1 MFELFIGAFVSLFV
15 ITDPFGNVGIFLSIT
30 EGDDAVTRRKQAFRG
45 NLYALILLLAFLFG
59 GTYILEFFGITL
71 DAVNLG
77 GGLVVGYVGW
87 GLLHPKDKRKHTD
100 KEEMESKASED
111 ISFCPLALP
120 LIAGPGAI
128 AVVIAQGS
136 RLTDPVSS
144 LALEKEGVDTW
155 EGWLTLGLAVL
166 AAMIVSW
173 LCLRSS
179 GVVLRVLGTTG
190 MNALTRIMGFLLVC
204 IAAQMMISGATG
216 VAKTIGPAVE
226 HAMQSSPLES
236 PSTTHTKP

>member
-1 MFELFIGAFVSLFV
+1 
-15 ITDPFGNVGIFLSIT
+15 
-30 EGDDAVTRRKQAFRG
+30 
-45 NLYALILLLAFLFG
+45 LLLAFLFG

-71 DAVNLG
+71 NAVNLG

-87 GLLHPKDKRKHTD
+87 GLLHPKEKRKHTE
-100 KEEMESKASED
+100 KEETESKASED

-136 RLTDPVSS
+136 KLTDPTS
-144 LALEKEGVDTW
+144 LHALKESGIASW
-155 EGWLTLGLAVL
+155 EGWIALGLAVF

-179 GVVLRVLGTTG
+179 GIVLRVLGTTG

-204 IAAQMMISGATG
+204 IAAQMMISGLMG
-216 VAKTIGPAVE
+216 VAESMGPAVE
-226 HAMQSSPLES
+226 QAIRTASN
-236 PSTTHTKP
+236 TR

>member
-1 MFELFIGAFVSLFV
+1 MVELFIGAFVSLFV

-30 EGDDAVTRRKQAFRG
+30 EGDDKATRRKQALMG
-45 NLYALILLLAFLFG
+45 NVYALILLLAFLFG

-87 GLLHPKDKRKHTD
+87 GLLHPKEKRKHTAT
-100 KEEMESKASED
+100 EEKESKASED

-136 RLTDPVSS
+136 KLTDPTSVQH
-144 LALEKEGVDTW
+144 LAKEGVQIW
-155 EGWLTLGLAVL
+155 EGWLSLGLAVL
-166 AAMIVSW
+166 VAMVVSW

-179 GVVLRVLGTTG
+179 SVVLRVLGTTG

-204 IAAQMMISGATG
+204 IAAQMMISGIMG
-216 VAKTIGPAVE
+216 VAKTIGPVVE
-226 HAMQSSPLES
+226 TALQQPHK
-236 PSTTHTKP
+236 H